1 MFGKKEDPFQK
12 REEVVDE
19 LREERRQRALQ
30 ALQNKIDNYNDTHD
44 KQIRLF
50 QVPGALTFEQFK
62 DSHVFPYRSA
72 NKLKSIYNNFE
83 QANLLNRMTTSDVN
97 KLTNHYNAYN
107 VKKNKQEYSLRTYS
121 NVRHSLIGDIFFDED
136 ISYLLLININT
147 RYAYAYQLGDVQI
160 GKISNK
166 DEYQNIYYIRYAT
179 RGQKT
184 TESLIKAFKLHLEQH
199 KVNVLRFDGEKAIN
213 SNEFQEY
220 LEKNHII
227 FIPAI
232 PKSHTSL
239 SLIDRLCRTIRDIAF
254 NLNIEHISHQ
264 DIMNLILYYYNNSRH
279 ETLTKTLFKAY
290 PELKSTYKNGITP
303 AIMDA
308 NPELERLFAMECKK
322 HNYFVQSKPGYN
334 VNLGDEVQIVNE
346 NNPFEKKRTILNKN
360 PYSVSNRIGNIYEL
374 KHNDTTVY
382 RPRYLIKQNA
392 N

>member
-1 MFGKKEDPFQK
+1 MSTT
-12 REEVVDE
+12 
-19 LREERRQRALQ
+19 
-30 ALQNKIDNYNDTHD
+30 NI
-44 KQIRLF
+44 
-50 QVPGALTFEQFK
+50 
-62 DSHVFPYRSA
+62 
-72 NKLKSIYNNFE
+72 NKLS
-83 QANLLNRMTTSDVN
+83 
-97 KLTNHYNAYN
+97 NHYNNYN
-107 VKKNKQEYSLRTYS
+107 VNKNQKEYSLRTYS
-121 NVRHSLIGDIFFDED
+121 NARHSLIGDIFFDED

-254 NLNIEHISHQ
+254 NLNVEHISHQ
-264 DIMNLILYYYNNSRH
+264 QIMDLILYYYNNTRH
-279 ETLTKTLFKAY
+279 ETLTSTLFKAY
-290 PELKSTYKNGITP
+290 PELKSVYKNGITP
-303 AIMDA
+303 AIMDV
-308 NPELERLFAMECKK
+308 NPELERLYAMECKK
-322 HNYFVQSKPGYN
+322 HNYYVQSK
-334 VNLGDEVQIVNE
+334 
-346 NNPFEKKRTILNKN
+346 
-360 PYSVSNRIGNIYEL
+360 
-374 KHNDTTVY
+374 
-382 RPRYLIKQNA
+382 
-392 N
+392 